1 MSYSTYYQ
9 ATQSNNDSEFSD
21 VINNAETI
29 AENTYNRDIVS
40 VVSSGL
46 LAGGITYYIKSNEP
60 IYQGVAMALSQ
71 FTGISIHDMLV
82 RLGYMDHK
90 PDDQMMEMIHKSAF
104 SIGLFSIIVWQM
116 GYESDWINILKIALP
131 SSTLGEVL
139 QMYGKQYKYIN

>member
-21 VINNAETI
+21 VINDAETI

-60 IYQGVAMALSQ
+60 IYQGVAMALAQ

-90 PDDQMMEMIHKSAF
+90 PDDQMMEMVHKSAF
-104 SIGLFSIIVWQM
+104 SIALFSLISWQM
-116 GYESDWINILKIALP
+116 GYEADWMNILKIALP
-131 SSTLGEVL
+131 SSALGEVL
-139 QMYGKQYKYIN
+139 QMYGKEYKYIN

>member
-90 PDDQMMEMIHKSAF
+90 PDDQMMEMVHKSAF
-104 SIGLFSIIVWQM
+104 SVALFSLISWQM
-116 GYESDWINILKIALP
+116 GYEQDWMNILKIALP
-131 SSTLGEVL
+131 SSALGEVL
-139 QMYGKQYKYIN
+139 QMYGKEYKYIN